1 MPKIMAPRRT
11 HRCAAPGCDK
21 QVPMNMLMCLAHWRR
36 LPKPIRDAIWETY
49 RAGTSAGTHPT
60 SEYIKNVRAAQAHL
74 KG

>member
-1 MPKIMAPRRT
+1 
-11 HRCAAPGCDK
+11 
-21 QVPMNMLMCLAHWRR
+21 MNMLMCLVHWRR

-60 SEYIKNVRAAQAHL
+60 SEYIKNVREAQAYL